1 MEFRIAPMYF
11 VIINF
16 LLLLFV
22 NPSIN
27 ESISLKLAADY
38 SKTGLP
44 IVLLFGLS
52 IGTFFRHTYYS
63 KLFKT
68 VFYAL
73 QILNTGLLIYYIVEI
88 QQQHL

>member
-52 IGTFFRHTYYS
+52 MGTFFRHTYYS

-68 VFYAL
+68 VFYAV

>member
-68 VFYAL
+68 VFYAM
-73 QILNTGLLIYYIVEI
+73 QIVNTGLLIYYIVEI

>member
-44 IVLLFGLS
+44 ILLLFGLS
-52 IGTFFRHTYYS
+52 MGTFFRHTYYS

>member
-63 KLFKT
+63 KFFKT

-73 QILNTGLLIYYIVEI
+73 QIVNTGLLIYYIVKI

>member
-73 QILNTGLLIYYIVEI
+73 QIVNTGLLIYYIVEI

>member
-52 IGTFFRHTYYS
+52 MGTFFRHTYYS

>member
-68 VFYAL
+68 VFYAM
-73 QILNTGLLIYYIVEI
+73 QIVNTGLLIYYIVAI